1 MWYNERRKI
10 YMITKFKEIKENPDY
25 ILARVDGDE
34 GLFNLV
40 LKKVDDDVVAFIH
53 DIFYKMSKVVPEDE
67 IYFSKIAIR
76 KESYLGEYLMTH
88 EDGKTIQNTSL
99 YIDYDKIVNAF
110 SIATYGK
117 NEQMAMQLYPLII
130 KKVNG
135 HYDDLKEHYSE
146 DVLNYILE
154 HDSFQEYL
162 RKLDSKEDRQ
172 YLVYEEGY
180 CYLDNVVTSKTLKKS
195 IH

>member
-1 MWYNERRKI
+1 
-10 YMITKFKEIKENPDY
+10 MITKFKEIKENPDY
-25 ILARVDGDE
+25 ILARVAGDE

-40 LKKVDDDVVAFIH
+40 LKKVDDDVVVFIH

-130 KKVNG
+130 KKING
-135 HYDDLKEHYSE
+135 LYDDLKEHYPE

-162 RKLDSKEDRQ
+162 QKLDSKEGRQ
-172 YLVYEEGY
+172 YFVYEEGN
-180 CYLDNVVTSKTLKKS
+180 CNLDNVVTSKTLKKS